1 VTKGGETL
9 EGGDVRHLYGTA
21 LAVAMTAI
29 MFFAGSWGYLRLL
42 KLPVPPGQLAALPA
56 GGGSLL
62 GNSSML
68 LALAAVVGPAVLA
81 GLLVMLPR
89 ISPLAAGLPGLLLL
103 AWTALYLVSV
113 RRAVTFIPLRSH
125 AFGAGWEGLL
135 FNGVLGAAGAVLVFP
150 LFIPSRWRAARVA
163 DVAEP
168 DASAREVDDYLT
180 AVTAVTTGNRTRPQ
194 PEEESTLVGTVM
206 PGSVKRVDTT
216 RITGASRALRN
227 TGSFRVSTGS
237 VPRATGPFPGDGASS
252 LLGRPYVPSDDRPYP
267 PPRR

>member
-1 VTKGGETL
+1 
-9 EGGDVRHLYGTA
+9 
-21 LAVAMTAI
+21 MTAI

-62 GNSSML
+62 RNNSML
-68 LALAAVVGPAVLA
+68 LALAAVAGTAVLA

-113 RRAVTFIPLRSH
+113 RRAVAFIPLRSH
-125 AFGAGWEGLL
+125 AFGVGWEGLL

-150 LFIPSRWRAARVA
+150 LFIPSRWRTARVA
-163 DVAEP
+163 DVAAP
-168 DASAREVDDYLT
+168 DVSDREVDDYLT
-180 AVTAVTTGNRTRPQ
+180 AVTTDNRTRQQ
-194 PEEESTLVGTVM
+194 PEEESALVGTVM
-206 PGSVKRVDTT
+206 PGSVNRVDTT

-227 TGSFRVSTGS
+227 TGSFRVGTGS
-237 VPRATGPFPGDGASS
+237 VPRATGPFPGDDAFGQ
-252 LLGRPYVPSDDRPYP
+252 LGGPSVPSDDRPYP